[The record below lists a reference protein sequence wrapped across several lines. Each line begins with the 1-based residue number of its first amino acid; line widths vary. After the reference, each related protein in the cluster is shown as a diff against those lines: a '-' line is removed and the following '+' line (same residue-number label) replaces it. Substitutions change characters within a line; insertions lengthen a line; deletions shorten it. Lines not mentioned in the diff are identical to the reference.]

1 MGRMKTEILRRGNFL
16 LYCTAASFLISCSA
30 NKKLI
35 LKERTNFGVIKFYTQ
50 EDIHEKRILVDVD
63 NAVYYKIDTKATTKY
78 ERENKELTYTL
89 YYGPFEEKD
98 ESLKHLKSLS
108 KIDSL
113 VLSESDRI
121 LDSLNWKTFT
131 KAKGASAFE
140 IEVANYHG
148 FPRNKKFK
156 PF

>member
-1 MGRMKTEILRRGNFL
+1 MGRMKIKILRRGNFL
-16 LYCTAASFLISCSA
+16 LYCAAASFLISCSA

-50 EDIHEKRILVDVD
+50 EDIQEKRILVDVD
-63 NAVYYKIDTKATTKY
+63 NTVYYRINVRETTKH

-89 YYGPFEEKD
+89 YYGPFEEED
-98 ESLKHLKSLS
+98 ESLKQRKSLS
-108 KIDSL
+108 KLDSL

-131 KAKGASAFE
+131 RAKGASAFE
-140 IEVANYHG
+140 IEIAYYHG